1 MSNPR
6 AESRINTTDRRAG
19 EIARIMKILIKYQ
32 YLIFLNLAC
41 VGLFVAAISAA
52 EPVAGDRIAIADD
65 ATLFTPRG
73 YKPEGDSVRV
83 FLHLHGAASA
93 VEPALVSK
101 DRRAVLIEFNRKGL
115 SSVYTKPFSDPALF
129 PRLLDSAMRALREKR
144 ISKEPKPSEVIVC
157 SFSAGFGGVREMLK
171 DPGAFERIDAIVL
184 ADSLYAGY
192 LGDIKKRVI
201 DPEAMEGFV
210 RFAREAAE
218 GRKAMLIS
226 HSEVVPE
233 GYASTAETASYLIKA
248 VGAVETSSEEDWG
261 DGWRRTRTAVKGRFV
276 VLGFS
281 GSEGID
287 HLRHLRREGELWD
300 RLPPKK
306 RNN

>member
-1 MSNPR
+1 
-6 AESRINTTDRRAG
+6 
-19 EIARIMKILIKYQ
+19 MKIRS
-32 YLIFLNLAC
+32 IFQSFILLVVPCSAW
-41 VGLFVAAISAA
+41 FEAAVSAA
-52 EPVAGDRIAIADD
+52 EPVAGERIAIGDD
-65 ATLFTPRG
+65 AMLFIPKG
-73 YKPEGDSVRV
+73 YKPEGDAVRV

-129 PRLLDSAMRALREKR
+129 PRLLDSAMKAIQEKR
-144 ISKEPKPSEVIVC
+144 LSRDPKPSEVIVC

-171 DPGAFERIDAIVL
+171 VPSAFERIDALVL

-192 LGDIKKRVI
+192 DGDIKNRVI
-201 DPEAMEGFV
+201 DRKAMEGFV
-210 RFAREAAE
+210 KFAREAAA

-226 HSEVVPE
+226 HSEVVPD
-233 GYASTAETASYLIKA
+233 GYASTAETASYLIKDL
-248 VGAVETSSEEDWG
+248 GAVETATEVNWG
-261 DGWRRTRTAVKGRFV
+261 DGWRQTRSAVKGRFV

-281 GSEGID
+281 GNEGID

-300 RLPPKK
+300 RLPAKLENK
-306 RNN
+306 